1 MGIWKD
7 IVAGMRTSPVHGVR
21 LWLPVFVLYGVAVVV
36 IGFLG
41 GMLSFRPLDVVRFWY
56 LPVTLFVFPALL
68 EELFF
73 RGVLVPRDLLAYP
86 VNRQVKILVMDAA
99 VFVLWH
105 PINALTINPT
115 ARGVFLDPV
124 FLLIVFVLG
133 LVAGVGYAASRSI
146 WVPVIMHW
154 LTVIVWVMLLGGRN
168 LVLEV

>member
-1 MGIWKD
+1 M
-7 IVAGMRTSPVHGVR
+7 
-21 LWLPVFVLYGVAVVV
+21 
-36 IGFLG
+36 
-41 GMLSFRPLDVVRFWY
+41 
-56 LPVTLFVFPALL
+56 
-68 EELFF
+68 
-73 RGVLVPRDLLAYP
+73 LVPRDLLAYP